1 MNTRIIKIDDV
12 ESQSRDID
20 DAASVIRNGGLVVIP
35 TETVYGLGGDATNP
49 NSSKKIYA
57 AKGRPS
63 DNPLI
68 IHIADPADAEKYAY
82 TSKTYY
88 DLAKAFM
95 PGPLTVIL
103 PKKDVVP
110 YETTGGLDTVAVRC
124 PSHPVANAIIKRAGV
139 PIAAPSANI
148 SGRPS
153 ATSAE
158 YVKEDFDGRVDMII
172 DGGDSEIG
180 LESTIVLIKSSENG
194 DSLILLRPGGITY
207 DALCCVSDKVEISP
221 TIEGTLSENEHPIS
235 PGMKYKHY
243 APSAPLVLLDGEDA
257 DVLKFLKNEQK
268 NKKCAI
274 ICYDEEKDLL
284 DSDLILP
291 IGSKSDVALHSRL
304 LFARLR
310 QCDRLSPDVI
320 YAHLPSREGLGLALY
335 NRMIRAAAHTVLKID
350 KDYFTKGV

>member
-1 MNTRIIKIDDV
+1 MDTKIVKIENIESHIEDIENAASIIK
-12 ESQSRDID
+12 
-20 DAASVIRNGGLVVIP
+20 NGGLVVIP
-35 TETVYGLGGDATNP
+35 TETVYGLGGDGTNP
-49 NSSKKIYA
+49 LSAQKIYV

-68 IHIADPADAEKYAY
+68 IHIANPSDAEKYAY
-82 TSKTYY
+82 ACPLYY

-103 PKKDVVP
+103 PRKETVP
-110 YETTGGLDTVAVRC
+110 RETTGGLETVAVRC
-124 PSHPVANAIIKRAGV
+124 PSHPIAHAVIKCAGV

-158 YVKEDFDGRVDMII
+158 YVVEDFDGKVDMII
-172 DGGDSEIG
+172 DGGECEIG
-180 LESTIVLIKSSENG
+180 LESTIVLVKN
-194 DSLILLRPGGITY
+194 DSLILLRPGAITY
-207 DALCCVSDKVEISP
+207 DALTCVCENVEISS
-221 TIEGTLSENEHPIS
+221 TLEGTLKEDEHPLS

-243 APSAPLVLLDGEDA
+243 APASPLILIEGEDK
-257 DVLKFLKNEQK
+257 DVLNFLVSEQK
-268 NKKCAI
+268 KKRCAI
-274 ICYDEEKDLL
+274 ICYDEEIEYLEDNFL
-284 DSDLILP
+284 LP
-291 IGSKSDVALHSRL
+291 IGKRDDLASHGKL

-310 QCDRLSPDVI
+310 QCDRLSPEVI
-320 YAHLPSREGLGLALY
+320 YAHLPKKNGLGLALY